1 MKITKRQLRR
11 IIKEALE
18 KVDWDNPDQS
28 WDPNDQVNWERE
40 QSDKEIEDAPGHIV
54 DAETG
59 EIYAGPGM
67 RADFEIW
74 LAENPEYVE
83 APPEIPD
90 EWDKTD
96 DFYVEPRMRR

>member
-1 MKITKRQLRR
+1 MKITRRQLRR
-11 IIKEALE
+11 IIREVIE
-18 KVDWDNPDQS
+18 YE
-28 WDPNDQVNWERE
+28 DPR
-40 QSDKEIEDAPGHIV
+40 HIV

-74 LAENPEYVE
+74 LAKNPEYVE
-83 APPEIPD
+83 APPAIPA

-96 DFYVEPRMRR
+96 DFYVEPKMVR

>member
-1 MKITKRQLRR
+1 MRITKRQLRR
-11 IIKEALE
+11 II
-18 KVDWDNPDQS
+18 
-28 WDPNDQVNWERE
+28 RE
-40 QSDKEIEDAPGHIV
+40 VIEYENPGHIV

-74 LAENPEYVE
+74 LAENPEYIE
-83 APPEIPD
+83 APPAIPA

-96 DFYVEPRMRR
+96 DFYVEPKVRR

>member
-11 IIKEALE
+11 II
-18 KVDWDNPDQS
+18 
-28 WDPNDQVNWERE
+28 RE
-40 QSDKEIEDAPGHIV
+40 VIEYENPGHIV

-74 LAENPEYVE
+74 LAENPEYIE
-83 APPEIPD
+83 APPAIPA

-96 DFYVEPRMRR
+96 DFYVEPKVRR